1 MIHDRR
7 DKPRFPI
14 LLTTYGMV
22 RDKRFDVVCLNSG
35 PGGGFFA
42 CKSQPNINEIAIF
55 YLQSPIA
62 GGASVLARARVVRT
76 VPRGSGG
83 QPGFAAQWQH
93 VGSEGGADA
102 LAVVLRDVLFVA
114 DAAVDRDA
122 DGSAHFT
129 CNGYNR
135 PRPIDEAMHSEAT
148 VYIAPASPIAAE
160 TRISGAAK
168 VAVEAPVIAAEYSDI
183 QVHPPQDSQDPF
195 AFANFAVERSPVA
208 AAAPEPATEEIKA
221 PAPAAKDLGTKTRSR
236 PTPAVAPAPEPTA
249 APRRVFAAS
258 ATEAPAATPAPSWS
272 FGDEAEAGA
281 APDYAEPTAAPA
293 VAPVAAPIAK
303 SPSNAPR
310 AAAKQPTPPV
320 PEAPLEETKKVAI
333 GPAESTA
340 RAAPKKAPNGKP
352 PPTEPTELIPYRPV
366 RRAAA
371 TPAAETIGANRA
383 GVKVANLADLDVV
396 NADSAPVA
404 ALRRP
409 EAAAPAANRGGVS
422 FAAAPRPAAAPTQ
435 APARV
440 QSTGA
445 PTEGHRITR
454 NSVMRR
460 LSQSWTPARDSGLLH
475 SAPVGQR
482 PRESQQVQGVNAL
495 DDHGPLQERPTLPM
509 QTMQLN
515 DARSQV
521 PDLFVEPQSVGQRRA
536 GRTTVPPQNERHEST
551 NPGYAETFPAR
562 AAAPVAQAQQQNP
575 YTSDGYSSSGP
586 ATDLGFVGEESA
598 QPTPTPM
605 PPARRVPLTAIPNF
619 AVPQMNAAAPTPA
632 RAVAQ
637 VRQEFEMEPFI
648 YDKPRPRS
656 QAFASSSHG
665 RSPSEH
671 NVIVDAGVQEQIPIN
686 ESTIAYTRASQPM
699 PGRPIGRQTGTPEWP
714 VGIPTGLA
722 ERYGNLTHV
731 GTGGHGVVYK
741 AADLHLGRT
750 VVLKFMAQSAMS
762 TEMARKYFLREVKT
776 ASILNHSNIVHIYD
790 IGKIDDVLYYSME
803 FVDGQPLSV
812 YLPAAAPIT
821 DFPFV
826 LSMLNQIC
834 DALDHAHSQNILH
847 RDVKPDNVLITQEGV
862 AKLFDFGLARAA
874 DEGFGE
880 QSVLIGTPHY
890 MAPEQLMGGRIDHR
904 ADLYALGVLLFRVLT
919 GSLPYAT
926 GNVFAAHAVAPIPD
940 ARQFNPNLPPG
951 VVPVLRKLLAKRPDE
966 RYNNGQEIAAAMYDA
981 LYGF

>member
-7 DKPRFPI
+7 DKPRFPL

-55 YLQSPIA
+55 YLQSSIA
-62 GGASVLARARVVRT
+62 GGAHVLARARVVRT

-93 VGSEGGADA
+93 VGSEGGAE
-102 LAVVLRDVLFVA
+102 VVTAILRDVLFVS
-114 DAAVDRDA
+114 DAPIDQDA

-135 PRPIDEAMHSEAT
+135 PRPVDEVLHSEAT
-148 VYIAPASPIAAE
+148 VHLAP
-160 TRISGAAK
+160 AAK
-168 VAVEAPVIAAEYSDI
+168 VAPATRASAAFAVVKQPAASVDEHASSDLGSAVES
-183 QVHPPQDSQDPF
+183 SDPF
-195 AFANFAVERSPVA
+195 AFASFGADPDPVA
-208 AAAPEPATEEIKA
+208 AVARKPAAEEIKA
-221 PAPAAKDLGTKTRSR
+221 PAPAAKEVGTKTRSR
-236 PTPAVAPAPEPTA
+236 PTPVAVAAPEATA

-258 ATEAPAATPAPSWS
+258 ATEAPAATPAPAGS
-272 FGDEAEAGA
+272 FGDGVEEPS
-281 APDYAEPTAAPA
+281 APDNSGQAA
-293 VAPVAAPIAK
+293 VPVAAQVAAVFAK
-303 SPSNAPR
+303 SPSNAAR
-310 AAAKQPTPPV
+310 AAAKQPTTPV
-320 PEAPLEETKKVAI
+320 VEAPLEETKKVAI
-333 GPAESTA
+333 GPTESTSRSA
-340 RAAPKKAPNGKP
+340 TKKATTGKQ

-366 RRAAA
+366 RRAPA
-371 TPAAETIGANRA
+371 TPAAETVGANRA
-383 GVKVANLADLDVV
+383 DVKFAPAADLDVAA
-396 NADSAPVA
+396 ADSAPVA
-404 ALRRP
+404 AFRAP
-409 EAAAPAANRGGVS
+409 APAAPVAARSAVS
-422 FAAAPRPAAAPTQ
+422 FAAATRPAAAQ
-435 APARV
+435 ATPSA
-440 QSTGA
+440 QES
-445 PTEGHRITR
+445 HRITR

-460 LSQSWTPARDSGLLH
+460 LSQSWTPGRESGIVQSAPAGPRPRDS
-475 SAPVGQR
+475 
-482 PRESQQVQGVNAL
+482 QQLQSVNAL

-509 QTMQLN
+509 QTMQAN
-515 DARSQV
+515 DLRSQV
-521 PDLFVEPQSVGQRRA
+521 PDLFVDPLPAGQRRA
-536 GRTTVPPQNERHEST
+536 VRTTVPPQDQLHEPT
-551 NPGYAETFPAR
+551 NPGFADVFPAR
-562 AAAPVAQAQQQNP
+562 TAAPMQPVQQQNP
-575 YTSDGYSSSGP
+575 YASAAYNGVGP
-586 ATDLGFVGEESA
+586 ATDPGFVGEDSA

-619 AVPQMNAAAPTPA
+619 AVPQMAAVAPTQA
-632 RAVAQ
+632 RAVPQ
-637 VRQEFEMEPFI
+637 VRQEFEMEPFL
-648 YDKPRPRS
+648 YDKPRARS
-656 QAFASSSHG
+656 QAFTSATHR

-671 NVIVDAGVQEQIPIN
+671 NVIVDAGVQEQLPIN

-699 PGRPIGRQTGTPEWP
+699 PGRTPGRQTGTPEWP
-714 VGIPTGLA
+714 VGIPTGLS

-741 AADLHLGRT
+741 ATDLHLGRT

-803 FVDGQPLSV
+803 FVDGQPLSA
-812 YLPAAAPIT
+812 YLPPAAPIN

-834 DALDHAHSQNILH
+834 DALDHAHAQNILH

-890 MAPEQLMGGRIDHR
+890 MAPEQLMGGRVDHR

-926 GNVFAAHAVAPIPD
+926 GNVFAAHAVSPIPD
-940 ARQFNPNLPPG
+940 ARQFNPNLPPA
-951 VVPVLRKLLAKRPDE
+951 VVPVLRKLLAKRPED

-981 LYGF
+981 LYGV